1 MNRGGALV
9 RARGLEPR
17 QEKRFVAGMRSV
29 LQAFARLTGALVL
42 TAYLVPLGGCVV
54 AAAAAVGAAAAG
66 VLYYDNHEARMDF
79 KDTLPAT
86 FEACV
91 RALRVQGYE
100 VRGNP
105 QPGAIDGLIEA
116 PPARVVVESH
126 PGGYVRV
133 RVRVGTFG
141 TEDNERRAKLLV
153 QTITEEMPRLR

>member
-1 MNRGGALV
+1 
-9 RARGLEPR
+9 
-17 QEKRFVAGMRSV
+17 MRNV
-29 LQAFARLTGALVL
+29 LQAFARPCAAMVL
-42 TAYLVPLGGCVV
+42 AAMLVPLGGCVV
-54 AAAAAVGAAAAG
+54 AAAAAVGAAAVG
-66 VLYYDNHEARMDF
+66 VVYYDNQEARMDF

-86 FEACV
+86 FDACV
-91 RALRVQGYE
+91 RALRLQGYE

-141 TEDNERRAKLLV
+141 SEDNERRAKLLV